1 MLLSFGNSPAFG
13 GVLRLFP
20 KHQTKSIHGDEP
32 RMKKLNLIVLASGGG
47 TNLQAILDNIEAGK
61 VDAQIR
67 AVISNNSK
75 SGALE
80 RARKHNIPDIHL
92 SHKQFAT
99 PEEFDQKF
107 LSVLKEKE
115 TDLVVLAGYMKMLSP
130 TVIREYKNKIINIHP
145 ALLPAFGGKGMYG
158 IHVHEA
164 VIESGVKVTGVTV
177 HTVDEIYD
185 HGPILFQKCVPIS
198 SDDTPESLQKRVLP
212 HEHEAYSK
220 VIQLFAEGKIEIKD
234 NRAFIRE

>member
-1 MLLSFGNSPAFG
+1 
-13 GVLRLFP
+13 
-20 KHQTKSIHGDEP
+20 
-32 RMKKLNLIVLASGGG
+32 MKKLNLIVMASGGG
-47 TNLQAILDNIEAGK
+47 TNLQAIIDNIEAGK
-61 VDAQIR
+61 VDAQIK

-80 RARKHNIPDIHL
+80 RARNHNISDIHL

-99 PEEFDQKF
+99 PEEFDQKL

-115 TDLVVLAGYMKMLSP
+115 TDLVILAGYMKMISP

-145 ALLPAFGGKGMYG
+145 ALLPSFGGKGMYG
-158 IHVHEA
+158 MHVHEA
-164 VIESGVKVTGVTV
+164 VLESGVKVTGVTV
-177 HTVDEIYD
+177 HTVDEVYD
-185 HGPILFQKCVPIS
+185 HGPILYQKCVPVLP
-198 SDDTPESLQKRVLP
+198 DDTPESLQQRVLP

-234 NRAFIRE
+234 NKAIVKE

>member
-1 MLLSFGNSPAFG
+1 
-13 GVLRLFP
+13 VR
-20 KHQTKSIHGDEP
+20 
-32 RMKKLNLIVLASGGG
+32 KLNIVVLASGGG
-47 TNLQAILDNIEAGK
+47 TNLQAIIDNIEAGK
-61 VDAQIR
+61 LDAQIR

-80 RARKHNIPDIHL
+80 RARNHNIPDIHL

-107 LSVLKEKE
+107 LSILKENE
-115 TDLVVLAGYMKMLSP
+115 TDLVVLAGYMKMISP
-130 TVIREYKNKIINIHP
+130 TVIREYKNRIINIHP
-145 ALLPAFGGKGMYG
+145 ALLPSFGGKGMYG

-164 VIESGVKVTGVTV
+164 VIKSGVKVTGVSV

-185 HGPILFQKCVPIS
+185 HGPILYQKCVPVS
-198 SDDTPESLQKRVLP
+198 SDDTPETLQQRVLP
-212 HEHEAYSK
+212 HEHEAYSR

-234 NRAFIRE
+234 NRAIVEE

>member
-1 MLLSFGNSPAFG
+1 
-13 GVLRLFP
+13 
-20 KHQTKSIHGDEP
+20 
-32 RMKKLNLIVLASGGG
+32 MKKLNLVVSASVGG
-47 TNLQAILDNIEAGK
+47 TNLQAIIDNIEKGI

-99 PEEFDQKF
+99 PEEFDQKL
-107 LSVLKEKE
+107 LSILKEKE

-130 TVIREYKNKIINIHP
+130 TVIRAYKNRIINIHP
-145 ALLPAFGGKGMYG
+145 ALLPSFGGEGMYG

-177 HTVDEIYD
+177 HTVDEVYD
-185 HGPILFQKCVPIS
+185 HGPILFQKCVPVL

-212 HEHEAYSK
+212 HEHKAYST
-220 VIQLFAEGKIEIKD
+220 VIQLFAEEKIEIKD
-234 NRAFIRE
+234 NRALIKE